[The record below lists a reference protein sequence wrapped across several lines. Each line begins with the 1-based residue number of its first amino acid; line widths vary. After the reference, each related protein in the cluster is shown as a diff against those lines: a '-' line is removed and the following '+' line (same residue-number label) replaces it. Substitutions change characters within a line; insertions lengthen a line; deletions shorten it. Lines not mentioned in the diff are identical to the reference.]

1 MINCFDTINPNR
13 CVAYMRCSTKKQKF
27 DLQRAAIEK
36 FCAKYGIEIIEWFSE
51 YISGA
56 APLSERVELKNAANL
71 CEKEGCLLVAYS
83 YDRLFRSIPFMFNFY
98 RDFEIDTVFC
108 TKPEGVKAE
117 IATLAHYYRGA
128 VELALRQFNIF

>member
-1 MINCFDTINPNR
+1 MKNCFDTINFNR

-27 DLQRAAIEK
+27 DLQRAAIDE
-36 FCAKYGIEIIEWFSE
+36 FCAKHNIDIIDWFSE

-56 APLSERVELKNAANL
+56 ASLSERVELIKAANL
-71 CEKEGCLLVAYS
+71 CVKKGCLLVVYS
-83 YDRLFRSIPFMFNFY
+83 YDRLFRSTPIMLEFF

-117 IATLAHYYRGA
+117 IVTLADYISGVVAPVPR
-128 VELALRQFNIF
+128 LI

>member
-1 MINCFDTINPNR
+1 MRNCFDTINSNR

-36 FCAKYGIEIIEWFSE
+36 FCVEHNIDVIEWFSE

-56 APLSERVELKNAANL
+56 ASLSERVELINAANL
-71 CEKEGCLLVAYS
+71 CEKEGCLLVCYS
-83 YDRLFRSIPFMFNFY
+83 YDRLFRSTPIMLDFFRN
-98 RDFEIDTVFC
+98 FEIDTVFC

-117 IATLAHYYRGA
+117 ILTLADYWKGVIA
-128 VELALRQFNIF
+128 PVLRLI